1 MRMLQEE
8 LQVRRRWL
16 AGTKMLRQE
25 TQVGDI
31 DISTMEMVN
40 LLHCLISQKLT
51 KNDCQ
56 ELNKTDKASQSMTN
70 QKNQNDRNKQQSNG
84 DLSSSVV
91 SFGILW
97 DCLL

>member
-1 MRMLQEE
+1 
-8 LQVRRRWL
+8 
-16 AGTKMLRQE
+16 
-25 TQVGDI
+25 
-31 DISTMEMVN
+31 MEMVN
-40 LLHCLISQKLT
+40 LVHFLISQRLT

-70 QKNQNDRNKQQSNG
+70 KKNQNDRNEQQSNG

-97 DCLL
+97 DCLLQPLGPLPDLHVDGPVEGHQDYHGQEVLE

>member
-25 TQVGDI
+25 TQAGDI
-31 DISTMEMVN
+31 DISTMEIVN
-40 LLHCLISQKLT
+40 IGHYLMKLT

-56 ELNKTDKASQSMTN
+56 ELNKTDKASQCMTN
-70 QKNQNDRNKQQSNG
+70 KKN
-84 DLSSSVV
+84 
-91 SFGILW
+91 
-97 DCLL
+97 